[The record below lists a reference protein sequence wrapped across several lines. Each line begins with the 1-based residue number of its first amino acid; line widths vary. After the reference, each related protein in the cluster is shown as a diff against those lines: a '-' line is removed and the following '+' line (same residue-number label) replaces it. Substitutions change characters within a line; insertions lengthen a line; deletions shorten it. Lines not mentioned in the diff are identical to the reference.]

1 MFLIVYSGQR
11 YKIKIR
17 KTNLMTIIFGW
28 ERELEGQGEERRENW
43 EGRQGRLRS
52 KPTRHCLVEQGPL
65 GTDRGPLGTE
75 GRLAGN
81 GSRGRLERG
90 QEPLATACAHY
101 QLSPKSSRQT
111 RSLTLRN
118 GSKYAFLRHD
128 KAGGYNLPR
137 TEHCNA
143 GVL

>member
-43 EGRQGRLRS
+43 EGRQGQLRS

-65 GTDRGPLGTE
+65 GTDRGPLETE

-81 GSRGRLERG
+81 GDRGRLERW

>member
-11 YKIKIR
+11 YKTNII
-17 KTNLMTIIFGW
+17 KTNLITIIFGW
-28 ERELEGQGEERRENW
+28 ERKLEGQGEERRENW

-52 KPTRHCLVEQGPL
+52 RPTRHCLVEQGPL
-65 GTDRGPLGTE
+65 GTDRGLVGTE
-75 GRLAGN
+75 GRLAGD
-81 GSRGRLERG
+81 GDRGRWERG
-90 QEPLATACAHY
+90 KGSLATACAHY

>member
-28 ERELEGQGEERRENW
+28 ERKLEGQGEERRENR

-65 GTDRGPLGTE
+65 GTDRGPLETE

-81 GSRGRLERG
+81 GDRGRWERG
-90 QEPLATACAHY
+90 KGPLATACVHY
-101 QLSPKSSRQT
+101 QLSPKNSRQT

-118 GSKYAFLRHD
+118 ESKYAFLRHD

>member
-28 ERELEGQGEERRENW
+28 EKELEGDGEEGWESW

-52 KPTRHCLVEQGPL
+52 RPTRHCLVEQGPL
-65 GTDRGPLGTE
+65 GTDRGPLETE
-75 GRLAGN
+75 GRQAGN
-81 GSRGRLERG
+81 GDRGRLERG
-90 QEPLATACAHY
+90 QEPLATACVHY
-101 QLSPKSSRQT
+101 QLSSKSSRQT

>member
-17 KTNLMTIIFGW
+17 KTKLMTIIFGW
-28 ERELEGQGEERRENW
+28 EKELEGKGEERRENW

-65 GTDRGPLGTE
+65 GTDRGPLETE
-75 GRLAGN
+75 GRQAGN
-81 GSRGRLERG
+81 GDRGRWERG